1 MAKDK
6 GRAKTKKSARVK
18 DLPPRTLTFNL
29 AKAVKGG
36 QATRQQV
43 QGSLT
48 QSPGFQ
54 TLPPDQQK
62 KIAHDM

>member
-6 GRAKTKKSARVK
+6 GRTKAKKPASVK
-18 DLPPRTLTFNL
+18 DLPERTLTANR

-43 QGSLT
+43 RSILT
-48 QSPGFQ
+48 QSPSFQ
-54 TLPPDQQK
+54 TLPPDTQK
-62 KIAHDM
+62 KISKDM